1 MSELIKISGEVANII
16 YRNDDNG
23 YTVCEIETKDDVV
36 VAVGYLVG
44 VFEGDFINADGIWI
58 KHNVYGEQFK
68 IEIFEKEIPETE
80 GAILKY
86 LSSGII
92 KGIREKTAKRIVE
105 AFGKD
110 SLKVIENSPFKL
122 SELRGISTKRAIE
135 IQQSYIEQMGATTL
149 IMFLQKYNISVNM
162 AAKIYKRFGPMAQD
176 IISKN
181 PYILVEEIE
190 GVGFKTA
197 DDAALKMGIEKNNK
211 NRIKSGTLYS
221 LKYNTQ
227 FGHTYLP
234 YESLKEISSKL
245 LGVDESLI
253 EDAIELLLEDSI
265 IVDENIDGKRRIY
278 YYRHYFAETY
288 VARRITEFANL
299 KFDEDEDRILKDI
312 KRHENIQKIE
322 LADLQKDAIIN
333 AVTNGALV
341 ITGGPGTGKTT
352 IINTIISIM
361 EEKGLK
367 VALTAPTGRAAKRM
381 SQVCEKEAKTI
392 HRLLGVDYSDNDEVT
407 FSSDETNPLGYDII
421 IVDEMSMV
429 DITLMQV
436 LLKAINYGSRL
447 IMVRDV
453 NQLPSVGPGNV
464 LRDIIESGIVKVIR
478 LTEIF
483 RQAEKSMIVVNAHKI
498 NRGEMPLSN
507 SDNTD
512 FFFASIENTTRG
524 AEYIISLISEKLP
537 EKYNIKPND
546 IQVLSPY
553 KKGVAG
559 IINLNNLLQE
569 KLNPPKTKK
578 NEKEYAGFVF
588 REGDKVMQIKNNYDL
603 EWENTETGKLGT
615 GVFNGDVG
623 FIYSINTLLKT
634 IDVIY
639 DDKKVS
645 YDFKELDQIE
655 LAYAI
660 TVHKSQGSEFDC
672 VVIPVYDG
680 PFMLIN
686 RNLFYTAVTRAKNL
700 VVLVGSERI
709 IKKMIENDKQL
720 TRYSGLKEK
729 LIVIGK

>member
-1 MSELIKISGEVANII
+1 MNELIKILGEVVNII
-16 YRNDDNG
+16 YKNEDNG
-23 YTVCEIETKDDVV
+23 YTVCEIETKDEVV
-36 VAVGYLVG
+36 VATGYLVG
-44 VFEGDFINADGIWI
+44 INEGDIINASGTWT

-68 IEIFEKEIPETE
+68 IEIFEKEIPQSED
-80 GAILKY
+80 AIQKY

-105 AFGKD
+105 TFGKD
-110 SLKVIENSPFKL
+110 SLKIIETSPM
-122 SELRGISTKRAIE
+122 ELRIIRGISAKKAVE

-162 AAKIYKRFGPMAQD
+162 AAKIYKRFGPMSQD
-176 IISKN
+176 IIKKN
-181 PYILVEEIE
+181 PYVLVEEIE
-190 GVGFKTA
+190 GIGFKTA
-197 DDAALKMGIEKNNK
+197 DDAAIKMGIEKDNK
-211 NRIKSGTLYS
+211 YRIKSGTLYT

-227 FGHTYLP
+227 FGHTFLP
-234 YESLKEISSKL
+234 YETLVDMSSKL
-245 LGVDESLI
+245 LNVDLDKVK
-253 EDAIELLLEDSI
+253 DAIELLLDDAV
-265 IVDENIDGKRRIY
+265 IVDEVVDGQKRIY
-278 YYRHYFAETY
+278 HYRHYFAEQY
-288 VARRITEFANL
+288 VAKRLVEFAHL
-299 KFDEDEDRILKDI
+299 RFDEDDERILKDI
-312 KRHENIQKIE
+312 ERFEKLQKIN
-322 LADLQKDAIIN
+322 LATLQKEAVIN
-333 AVTNGALV
+333 AVKNGALV

-381 SQVCEKEAKTI
+381 SQVCQSEAKTI
-392 HRLLGVDYSDNDEVT
+392 HRLLGVDYTDNDEVT
-407 FSSDETNPLGYDII
+407 FCSDESNPLGYDII

-429 DITLMQV
+429 DITLMQG
-436 LLKAINYGSRL
+436 LLKAINHGARL
-447 IMVRDV
+447 IMVGDT

-464 LRDIIESGIVKVIR
+464 LDDIIQSGIIKVIR

-498 NRGEMPLSN
+498 NKGEMPVSN
-507 SDNTD
+507 GENTD
-512 FFFASIENTTRG
+512 FFFASIENAQRG
-524 AEYIISLISEKLP
+524 ADYILSLCLEKLP
-537 EKYNIKPND
+537 QKYDIKASD

-553 KKGVAG
+553 KKGIAG
-559 IINLNNLLQE
+559 INNLNNLMQE
-569 KLNPPKTKK
+569 KINPPQRGKA
-578 NEKEYAGFVF
+578 EKEYSDIVF
-588 REGDKVMQIKNNYDL
+588 REGDKVMQIKNNYDI
-603 EWENTETGKLGT
+603 EWQNIYTGEEGS

-623 FIYSINTLLKT
+623 YIGSINLLLKT

-672 VVIPVYDG
+672 VIIPVYDG
-680 PFMLIN
+680 PYMLIN

-729 LIVIGK
+729 LFVIGR

>member
-1 MSELIKISGEVANII
+1 MGKLIKISGEVVNII

-44 VFEGDFINADGIWI
+44 VFEGDVINADGTWI

-68 IEIFEKEIPETE
+68 IEIFEKEVPETE
-80 GAILKY
+80 SAILKY
-86 LSSGII
+86 LCSGII
-92 KGIREKTAKRIVE
+92 KGIREKTAKKIVE

-110 SLKVIENSPFKL
+110 SLKIIENAPFKL
-122 SELRGISTKRAIE
+122 SELRGISAKKAIE

-162 AAKIYKRFGPMAQD
+162 AAKIYKRFGPMSQD
-176 IISKN
+176 VIKKN
-181 PYILVEEIE
+181 PYILVEEID

-211 NRIKSGTLYS
+211 YRIKAGTLYS

-234 YESLKEISSKL
+234 YELLVEMSCKL
-245 LGVDESLI
+245 LGVDEDKVK
-253 EDAIELLLEDSI
+253 DAIELLLEDAC
-265 IVDENIDGKRRIY
+265 IVDETVGGKRRIY
-278 YYRHYFAETY
+278 YYRHYFAEQY
-288 VARRITEFANL
+288 VAKRITEFAHL

-312 KRHENIQKIE
+312 KRHESIQKIE
-322 LADLQKDAIIN
+322 LALLQKDAIIN

-381 SQVCEKEAKTI
+381 SQVCHKEAKTI
-392 HRLLGVDYSDNDEVT
+392 HRLLGVDFSDNDEVT

-429 DITLMQV
+429 DISLMQG

-447 IMVRDV
+447 IMVGDI

-498 NRGEMPLSN
+498 NRGEMPISN
-507 SDNTD
+507 AENTD

-524 AEYIISLISEKLP
+524 AEYILSLLSEKLP

-553 KKGVAG
+553 KKGVTG

-569 KLNPPKTKK
+569 KLNPPKREK
-578 NEKEYAGFVF
+578 NEKEYGGFVF

-603 EWENTETGKLGT
+603 EWENIENSKLGS

-623 FIYSINTLLKT
+623 FINSINPLLKT

-645 YDFKELDQIE
+645 YDFKELDQLE

-672 VVIPVYDG
+672 VIIPVYDG

-700 VVLVGSERI
+700 VVLVGSESI

-729 LIVIGK
+729 LIVIGR